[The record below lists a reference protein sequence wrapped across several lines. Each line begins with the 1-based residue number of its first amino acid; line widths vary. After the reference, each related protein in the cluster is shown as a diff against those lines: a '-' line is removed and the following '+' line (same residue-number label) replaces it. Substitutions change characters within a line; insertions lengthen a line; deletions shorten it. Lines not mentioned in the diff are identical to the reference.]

1 MASTQISKILI
12 ANRGEIACRVMRT
25 AKRMGIATIAVY
37 SDADADALHVREA
50 DEAVHIGPA
59 PASESYLVI
68 DKIIEAAKATSA
80 DAIHPGYG
88 FLSENPAF
96 VRACEDAGITFMGPS
111 ADAMEA
117 MGLKDA
123 AKALMSEAGVPVTP
137 GYQGDN
143 QDPDFLAEQ
152 ASEIGYP
159 VLIKAVAG
167 GGGKGMRKVE
177 AAEDFKAALASCQRE
192 AASSFGNDHVLIEK
206 FIASPRHIEVQIF
219 GDTHCNVIHLFER
232 DCSVQRRHQKVIEE
246 APAPGMTEDVRE
258 AMTEAAVRAAK
269 AVNYVGAG
277 TVEFIVDG
285 SGPLRTDGFW
295 FMEMNTRLQVEH
307 PVTEEITGLDLVE
320 LQIRVARGESLP
332 SQDSLSIDGH
342 AIEARLYAEDPETDF
357 TPSVGRLHHFK
368 RPDDIRIDT
377 GFEPGDHVSRHYDP
391 MIAKLIVH
399 ANTREEA
406 IDGLRRATA
415 KTSTYPV
422 KTNAAFL
429 QAILK
434 TDDFR
439 NAKLDTSF
447 IATHDL
453 TGKQL
458 RLEKLAKRI
467 GPVPQAGVF
476 GSVSGWR
483 INGPRQSVMHAY
495 VDGEVMELPLRPG
508 QGKTG
513 IIRVGNRAVHIGMPS
528 DLLDAALGADN
539 VTAPMP
545 GKVIAILVEP
555 GETVTAD
562 QPLVILEAMKME
574 MTLKSPRDG
583 VVETVSAEA
592 GALVDDG
599 AALVKLEEA

>member
-1 MASTQISKILI
+1 MAEIKKILI

-25 AKRMGIATIAVY
+25 ANRMGIATVAVY
-37 SDADADALHVREA
+37 SDADADAQHVKQA

-59 PASESYLVI
+59 PAAESYLVI
-68 DKIIEAAKATSA
+68 DKIIDAAKATGA

-96 VRACEDAGITFMGPS
+96 VRACEKAKITFIGPS
-111 ADAMEA
+111 AEAMEA

-137 GYQGDN
+137 GYQGEE
-143 QDPDFLAEQ
+143 QDPDYLAQQ
-152 ASEIGYP
+152 AEEIGYP

-177 AAEDFKAALASCQRE
+177 KASEFKSALASCQRE

-206 FIASPRHIEVQIF
+206 YIASPRHIEVQIF
-219 GDTHCNVIHLFER
+219 GDQDGNVIHLFER

-246 APAPGMTEDVRE
+246 APAPGMTADVRS

-332 SQDSLSIDGH
+332 DQSALSIDGH

-368 RPDDIRIDT
+368 RPDNIRIDT
-377 GFEPGDHVSRHYDP
+377 GFETGDLVSRHYDP

-399 ANTREEA
+399 ARSREEA

-415 KTSTYPV
+415 KTSTFPV

-434 TDDFR
+434 TDDFKSG
-439 NAKLDTSF
+439 KLDTSF
-447 IATHDL
+447 IANHDL
-453 TGKQL
+453 AGKQM

-467 GPVPQAGVF
+467 GPKPTSGVF
-476 GSVSGWR
+476 GSISGWR
-483 INGPRQSVMHAY
+483 LNKPPRTVMHAY
-495 VDGEVMELPLRPG
+495 VDGEVTELPLRKG
-508 QGKTG
+508 DGKRG
-513 IIRVGNRAVHIGMPS
+513 IVRVGNRAVRVGMPS
-528 DLLDAALGADN
+528 DLLQDALGADT

-545 GKVIAILVEP
+545 GKVISILVKP
-555 GETVTAD
+555 GETVEAE
-562 QPLVILEAMKME
+562 QPMVILEAMKME
-574 MTLKSPRDG
+574 MTLKSPREG
-583 VVETVSAEA
+583 VVEAVNTET

-599 AALVKLEEA
+599 AALVKLEED